1 MTKKERK
8 GQKERNKK
16 ERKGKTEETEKERAR
31 MTKKERKR
39 RFGASAVRGRQR
51 NHFEG
56 RYA

>member
-39 RFGASAVRGRQR
+39 RFGALAVRGRQR